1 MAQSNPYTKQVE
13 DLQKQLEK
21 QRNFQG
27 LNFDDARFVSFE
39 SGGENVNALRF
50 SSGNQYVRPD
60 DPSGRGR
67 NRISVD
73 FYKAY
78 DAYTAN
84 QQRLAQLKAQQAAY
98 KPPTVPT
105 ITTEDVRQ
113 KRKPPER
120 TPPEGREDE
129 KNLVGFDIPKAQPKI
144 RPVQPGSGSGF
155 LVNLLTGETLQ
166 PEYLKGTKEQYDA
179 FRKQYMQGGPRAET
193 ADVRIHPM
201 QGFDFQGSSTEFGAF
216 QDYLK
221 GQQQTTPPPDNFNRP
236 RFPGFEEDQPLT
248 ERMKKFIAEGKRIDG
263 RKRDDDFLKTLDITI
278 GTDRGGQGN
287 FLNARTPDGIPVLL
301 TSAQKERLA
310 KLKGS
315 DSALGNLL
323 GAKTKLKTDAE
334 LFAAATGKVEMAEVS
349 KITTDSELATEV
361 GTLAAGEQG
370 GVPQVEVVRPTVKT
384 DELQKTTGTMLAG
397 TPTATTAL
405 SDITGISA
413 AIPTQQT
420 PNLGQID
427 SITQISPNVTGMT
440 AAQIEDARRPQIDMA
455 QIQGTVSAGSQA
467 VAATE
472 ELDPRATV
480 QYQLGELLGSIEE
493 GKPMPAWASPAVR
506 KIAGT
511 MQARGL
517 GSSSMAAAAMTQ
529 AVMESGIVIAA
540 QDANKYATIQLQ
552 NLNNKQ
558 QTALTN
564 AAVIAGMDK
573 ANLSARLQASVVN
586 AQTLLATETKNLD
599 ARQQSNTLSY
609 NALTQALFKDA
620 AEENARKQF
629 NAKNELQVEE
639 FFAELGSQVE
649 TANMNRIAATQQ
661 FNAGEVNAQ
670 SQFNT
675 AMRDNREKFN
685 ANMQYAIDQSNV
697 QWRRQVNTADT
708 ALQNE
713 TNRINTQNQYNAS
726 QNALNNLWQR
736 YRDEAAWSLQKTESF
751 LQRQHE
757 VGIMAMEFA
766 NSKEL
771 YTQQQKDQLASGIG
785 NWLAL
790 WYANR

>member
-1 MAQSNPYTKQVE
+1 M
-13 DLQKQLEK
+13 
-21 QRNFQG
+21 
-27 LNFDDARFVSFE
+27 
-39 SGGENVNALRF
+39 
-50 SSGNQYVRPD
+50 
-60 DPSGRGR
+60 
-67 NRISVD
+67 
-73 FYKAY
+73 
-78 DAYTAN
+78 
-84 QQRLAQLKAQQAAY
+84 
-98 KPPTVPT
+98 
-105 ITTEDVRQ
+105 
-113 KRKPPER
+113 
-120 TPPEGREDE
+120 
-129 KNLVGFDIPKAQPKI
+129 
-144 RPVQPGSGSGF
+144 
-155 LVNLLTGETLQ
+155 
-166 PEYLKGTKEQYDA
+166 
-179 FRKQYMQGGPRAET
+179 
-193 ADVRIHPM
+193 ADV
-201 QGFDFQGSSTEFGAF
+201 
-216 QDYLK
+216 
-221 GQQQTTPPPDNFNRP
+221 N
-236 RFPGFEEDQPLT
+236 
-248 ERMKKFIAEGKRIDG
+248 
-263 RKRDDDFLKTLDITI
+263 
-278 GTDRGGQGN
+278 
-287 FLNARTPDGIPVLL
+287 
-301 TSAQKERLA
+301 
-310 KLKGS
+310 
-315 DSALGNLL
+315 
-323 GAKTKLKTDAE
+323 
-334 LFAAATGKVEMAEVS
+334 
-349 KITTDSELATEV
+349 KISTDSELATEV

-384 DELQKTTGTMLAG
+384 DELQQTTGAMLTG
-397 TPTATTAL
+397 TPAAVTAL

-413 AIPTQQT
+413 VVPTQQT

-427 SITQISPNVTGMT
+427 NVTQISPDITSMT
-440 AAQIEDARRPQIDMA
+440 AAQIEDARRPQIDMT
-455 QIQGTVSAGSQA
+455 QVQGTVSAGSQA

-472 ELDPRATV
+472 ELDQRATV

-493 GKPMPAWASPAVR
+493 GKPMPAWAAPAVR
-506 KIAGT
+506 KVAGV

-517 GSSSMAAAAMTQ
+517 GASSMAAAAMTQ
-529 AVMESGIVIAA
+529 AVMESGVVIAA

-564 AAVIAGMDK
+564 AAVVAGMDK

-599 ARQQSNTLSY
+599 ARQQGNTLSY

-620 AEENARKQF
+620 AEDNARQQF

-685 ANMQYAIDQSNV
+685 ANLQYAVDQSNV

-771 YTQQQKDQLASGIG
+771 YSKQQKDQLAAGIG